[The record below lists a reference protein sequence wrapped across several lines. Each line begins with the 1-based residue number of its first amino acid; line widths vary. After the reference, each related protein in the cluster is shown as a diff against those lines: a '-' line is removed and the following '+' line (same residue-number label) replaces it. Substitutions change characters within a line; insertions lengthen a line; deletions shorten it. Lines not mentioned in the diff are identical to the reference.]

1 MMIFTGKEILEDR
14 RENADV
20 CVIGSGAGG
29 AVAAAELSEGG
40 LDVVIL
46 EEGGYY
52 TSKDFNT
59 NPSEM
64 LHKLYRDGG
73 ASFILGTPG
82 IAFSEGRCVGGS
94 TVVNGGLCWRI
105 PEKVLKRWN
114 WEHGLKDITP
124 SELNPFFEK
133 VEKSINVAPQ
143 KPESIAK
150 GDYMFKEAAESL
162 GYKVVNQNRNQ
173 KNCVGLNQCILGCPK
188 DRKQSTLIT
197 YIPRALEKG
206 AKLFA
211 DCRAIKI
218 KKSNGVFT
226 VMAQVLDRETGKPC
240 RKLTVTSKLVVL
252 ACGAI
257 QTPVLLLGSRLGN
270 SSGQVGRNF
279 YCHPNV
285 KAIGIFD
292 KDIYYWKGAHQA
304 FKVTEFFDA
313 GLILATGGVH
323 PAIIATSLPCF
334 GRKHLEIMEQ
344 YNRMIV
350 AGALIEDTTSGSIV
364 RAPGGTPLMF
374 YNIDKIGFERM
385 RLGVAL
391 TSEIMFAAGA
401 RKVLL
406 PFLYLNEISSPDEI
420 KKIYNPSIRPKQ
432 TESLTVHALGTCRMG
447 ADPTLSVVNQWG
459 ESHDL
464 KGLFI
469 ADASVIP
476 TPIGVNPM
484 LTIMALASR
493 SSQHILDNKRTL
505 SLL

>member
-1 MMIFTGKEILEDR
+1 MMIFTGKEITEDR

-29 AVAAAELSEGG
+29 SVAAAELAEGG
-40 LDVVIL
+40 LDVVLL

-52 TSKDFNT
+52 PSKEFNS

-64 LHKLYRDGG
+64 LPKLYRDGG
-73 ASFILGTPG
+73 ASFILGSPG
-82 IAFSEGRCVGGS
+82 IAFSEGRCVGGG
-94 TVVNGGLCWRI
+94 TVTNGALCWRL
-105 PEKVLKRWN
+105 PDKVLKRWN

-133 VEKSINVAPQ
+133 VEKSINVAHQ

-206 AKLFA
+206 TKLFA
-211 DCRAIKI
+211 DSRAIKI
-218 KKSNGVFT
+218 MKSNGVFT
-226 VMAQVLDRETGKPC
+226 VKANVLDRETAKPR

-257 QTPVLLLGSRLGN
+257 QTPVLLIGSRLGN

-285 KAIGIFD
+285 KTLAFFD

-304 FKVTEFFDA
+304 FKIVDFLDA
-313 GLILATGGVH
+313 GLIIATGGVH
-323 PAIIATSLPCF
+323 PAIIAMTLPYF
-334 GRKHLEIMEQ
+334 GRKHLEFMEQ
-344 YNRMIV
+344 YNRMIG
-350 AGALIEDTTSGSIV
+350 AGALIEDTTSGRVI

-391 TSEIMFAAGA
+391 LSEIMFAAGA
-401 RKVLL
+401 RKILL
-406 PFLYLNEISSPDEI
+406 PFLYLDEISSPDEI

-432 TESLTVHALGTCRMG
+432 TESLTVHAMGTCRMG
-447 ADPTLSVVNQWG
+447 TDPARSVVNQWG
-459 ESHDL
+459 ESHDM

-493 SSQHILDNKRTL
+493 SAQYILDNKRTL
-505 SLL
+505 NLI